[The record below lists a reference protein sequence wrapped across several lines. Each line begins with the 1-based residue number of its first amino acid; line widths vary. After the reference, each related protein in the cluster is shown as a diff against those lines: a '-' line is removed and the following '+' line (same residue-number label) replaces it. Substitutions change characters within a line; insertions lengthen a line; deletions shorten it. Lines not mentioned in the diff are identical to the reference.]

1 MKITNRRNKRDNEER
16 QDKTRIETTTFP
28 GEEEAQKGRG
38 RENKTKIEMI
48 KCKWHLKSKSNR
60 KSESKNSKKA

>member
-28 GEEEAQKGRG
+28 GEEEGTKGK
-38 RENKTKIEMI
+38 RERE
-48 KCKWHLKSKSNR
+48 
-60 KSESKNSKKA
+60 